1 MGRAEERRP
10 SGKSLSKRKKF
21 EKQNNFFSLFFI
33 LFNICKHR
41 KAIKWWSWKKMFQ
54 KGSQILESGLA
65 LGQHLSSLGWN
76 LSHFYILPWKGPDYE
91 LFIFKDGKQK
101 NQEPLT
107 HRSVVVPCKAEY
119 EEKIK
124 WDFRLSFHA
133 PPFMIYL
140 LSMKVKI

>member
-1 MGRAEERRP
+1 M
-10 SGKSLSKRKKF
+10 K
-21 EKQNNFFSLFFI
+21 
-33 LFNICKHR
+33 
-41 KAIKWWSWKKMFQ
+41 
-54 KGSQILESGLA
+54 
-65 LGQHLSSLGWN
+65 
-76 LSHFYILPWKGPDYE
+76 

-101 NQEPLT
+101 IQEPLT